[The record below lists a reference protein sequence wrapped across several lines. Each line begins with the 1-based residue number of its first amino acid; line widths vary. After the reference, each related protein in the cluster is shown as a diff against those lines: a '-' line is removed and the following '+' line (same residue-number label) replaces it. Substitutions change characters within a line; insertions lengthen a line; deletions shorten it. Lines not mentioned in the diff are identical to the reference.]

1 MKIELEYPF
10 VNDWRLGYLRTSRD
24 GRKRVDLY
32 NSDTDR
38 TTISYSRYLMSCHIG
53 RYLNEDEEVDHI
65 DRNKANDDISNL
77 QILSI
82 EDHRKKS
89 TLEATTGRTMVSVT
103 CSYCGRSFEKE
114 KRNVKYAN
122 SFCNRSC
129 AGKYNGFKSIGA

>member
-32 NSDTDR
+32 NSDTER
-38 TTISYSRYLMSCHIG
+38 TTISYARYLMSCHIG
-53 RYLNEDEEVDHI
+53 RYLTEDEEVDHV
-65 DRNKANDDISNL
+65 DRDRTNDELSNL
-77 QILSI
+77 QILSV

-89 TLEATTGRTMVSVT
+89 TAEATTGRTMVMIT
-103 CSYCGRSFEKE
+103 CAYCGKASEKE